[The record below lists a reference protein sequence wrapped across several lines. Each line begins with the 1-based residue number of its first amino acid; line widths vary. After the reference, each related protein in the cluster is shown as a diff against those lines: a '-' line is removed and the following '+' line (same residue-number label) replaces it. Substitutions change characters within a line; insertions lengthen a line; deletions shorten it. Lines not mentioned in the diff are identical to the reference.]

1 MSRLGGVQDKS
12 QVPTWSL
19 SDSAK
24 STCVCCVCLYHFN
37 KPISLL
43 WPRVELVGEAYQFVQ
58 CKITKS
64 HGGSLPGCGE
74 LNP

>member
-1 MSRLGGVQDKS
+1 MTQIHFVSRHRYKS

-19 SDSAK
+19 SDPTI
-24 STCVCCVCLYHFN
+24 STCLYLFN

-43 WPRVELVGEAYQFVQ
+43 WPRVELVGEEYQFIQ
-58 CKITKS
+58 CKITKGP
-64 HGGSLPGCGE
+64 GGSLPGCGE